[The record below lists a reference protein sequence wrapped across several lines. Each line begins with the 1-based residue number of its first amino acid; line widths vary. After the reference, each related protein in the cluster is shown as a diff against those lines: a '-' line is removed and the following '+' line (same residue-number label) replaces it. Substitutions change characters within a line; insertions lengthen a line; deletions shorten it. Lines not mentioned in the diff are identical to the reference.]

1 MIARGRYRRETGE
14 LRAKVKA
21 LTAAGYVENAET
33 AHILVSVG
41 MDCGHGLACRP
52 PAAGLT
58 KVMARGKDKNV

>member
-1 MIARGRYRRETGE
+1 M
-14 LRAKVKA
+14 RAKVKA